1 MADVV
6 SVRKRSL
13 MMAGIRSKNTTPEKT
28 IRSVLHKLG
37 FRFRNH
43 VKALPGNPDIVLR
56 KYNAV
61 LFVHGCF
68 WHSHSCHLFK
78 LPATKTEF
86 WRSKLKGNIERDR
99 IVIHA
104 LQLTGWRVG
113 VVWECALKG
122 KKKLDIGVVGL
133 RLDTWLRSQRSYLEI
148 GCPA

>member
-6 SVRKRSL
+6 SVSKRSV

-28 IRSVLHKLG
+28 IRSVLHRLG

-43 VKALPGNPDIVLR
+43 DKSLPGKPDIVLR

-78 LPATKTEF
+78 LPSSKTEF
-86 WRSKLKGNIERDR
+86 WRAKLGGNIERDR
-99 IVIHA
+99 IVIEA
-104 LQLTGWRVG
+104 LQLLGWRVG

-122 KKKLDIGVVGL
+122 KKKLDIGIVGL
-133 RLDTWLRSQRSYLEI
+133 RLEKWLRSGRGYLEI
-148 GCPA
+148 GCSA